1 MHYIFTSG
9 HRQDEFGRRITGDP
23 TGWAEDLLAKGV
35 WGGNECT
42 PHLCELQPGDR
53 VVVQSADAGFMATA
67 VVRRRARRTRKP
79 LLHGRNCTHEVPLT
93 CVRMFAAPVA
103 RTERLRKAISR
114 ADRQRPL
121 RRTWSNYF
129 RQGIRPISAKVYDLI
144 AIC

>member
-1 MHYIFTSG
+1 MHYILTSG
-9 HRQDEFGRRITGDP
+9 QRQDELGRRIAGDP
-23 TGWAEDLLAKGV
+23 TGWAEDLLARGV

-79 LLHGRNCTHEVPLT
+79 LLRERNCTHEVSLT
-93 CVRMFAAPVA
+93 RVRMFDAPVA

-114 ADRQRPL
+114 AERQRPL

-129 RQGIRPISAKVYDLI
+129 RQGIRPISKDVFS
-144 AIC
+144 AIVG